1 VTSPVFVAIVAGG
14 VMVALRLLILESRT
28 SAQQRSSSVPRYFAW
43 LDTRPQLSRSR
54 AIAQTLLAVGLG
66 IVLVLILDR
75 SGLFDQAVRDAATP
89 GLVLVAVVIL
99 QFAVALAVIVIGRA
113 KARVS
118 PRTEGHR
125 P

>member
-1 VTSPVFVAIVAGG
+1 MTSPVLVAIVAGI
-14 VMVALRLLILESRT
+14 VMVALRLLILERRADAHEHS
-28 SAQQRSSSVPRYFAW
+28 SALRRLFAW
-43 LDTRPQLSRSR
+43 LDTRPDVSRSR
-54 AIAQTLLAVGLG
+54 AITQTLLAVGLG
-66 IVLVLILDR
+66 ILVVLTLDR
-75 SGLFDQAVRDAATP
+75 SGLFDQAVRDTATP
-89 GLVLVAVVIL
+89 GLVLVAVVML